1 MRLKQKETIRLSY
14 KGFLLDE
21 NIQICYYPLIH
32 KTQDVH
38 LDIEIICYVGVL
50 FYFMF
55 LLVER

>member
-1 MRLKQKETIRLSY
+1 MRLKHKETIRLSY

-38 LDIEIICYVGVL
+38 LEIEIIRYVGVL
-50 FYFMF
+50 STSY
-55 LLVER
+55 VY